1 MVAGAGARA
10 ERRARGPCNPLSA
23 RKRRARPAEGFKA
36 SGAVSPGDLPGI
48 AAAAAATL
56 SLGAVLGP
64 EAPLIAIGSGLGVL
78 AIRLL
83 KRDAPATGYAV
94 IGAAG
99 SFAAISTMFGSPLPA
114 RFS

>member
-1 MVAGAGARA
+1 MRSVLATCPALPPLP
-10 ERRARGPCNPLSA
+10 RRRSAWVPCWAP
-23 RKRRARPAEGFKA
+23 RR
-36 SGAVSPGDLPGI
+36 
-48 AAAAAATL
+48 
-56 SLGAVLGP
+56 
-64 EAPLIAIGSGLGVL
+64 PLIAIGSGLGVL
-78 AIRLL
+78 AIHLL